1 MNRGAQVL
9 SEFRY
14 KCSGPLGFV
23 TTGDRTN
30 AGFPRSRQYASRVI
44 VRGQG
49 SSSDTL
55 KVMGWDMLQM
65 GRTLS
70 CSIFSM
76 AMQKVSTTLPLSPF
90 WGLE

>member
-30 AGFPRSRQYASRVI
+30 AGFPRSSQHASTVI

-49 SSSDTL
+49 SSSGRI
-55 KVMGWDMLQM
+55 KSYGMGFAPNGKDSEL
-65 GRTLS
+65 
-70 CSIFSM
+70 
-76 AMQKVSTTLPLSPF
+76 
-90 WGLE
+90 